1 MSSLAFHAAPIE
13 DYDTVLSNTPIESK
27 KNNKSRT
34 TTLRK
39 DSSSKVNT
47 MRKQIGIQGMDNTDE
62 LADFIPLERTHS
74 KLKEKQ
80 EVPIHTPDSDV
91 PVSVEQFNTMPNLA
105 SEDYYNNVVPYYD
118 NSKTVSNPDITNKLE
133 YLIHLLEEQRDIRR
147 GTVTE
152 ELILYSFL
160 GIFIIFVL
168 DSFVLLISV

>member
-1 MSSLAFHAAPIE
+1 
-13 DYDTVLSNTPIESK
+13 
-27 KNNKSRT
+27 
-34 TTLRK
+34 
-39 DSSSKVNT
+39 
-47 MRKQIGIQGMDNTDE
+47 MDNTDE

-74 KLKEKQ
+74 KLKE
-80 EVPIHTPDSDV
+80 EVPVHTPESDV

-118 NSKTVSNPDITNKLE
+118 NSKTVSTPDITNKLE
-133 YLIHLLEEQRDIRR
+133 YLIHLLEEQRDIKR

-168 DSFVLLISV
+168 DSFVRVGKYTR